1 MKKILLTLSIAIL
14 TTSSMFAQKMNIDA
28 EKATVK
34 FNFVSEKT
42 TGSLT
47 GLKAEIDFNAADPSK
62 STISG
67 SIDVSTLSTGNRMR
81 DKHLQSNDE
90 GEGMFMPENFP
101 TIDFISSDIVKKEG
115 VYVMKGK
122 ITIKGT
128 TKEIEMPFT
137 FNKNVFEAKMV
148 IYTNDFN
155 VFVKDNHD
163 DSKVL
168 VKVTIPVL

>member
-14 TTSSMFAQKMNIDA
+14 AVSATFAQNMKIDA

-67 SIDVSTLSTGNRMR
+67 SIDVSTLTTGNGMR
-81 DKHLQSNDE
+81 DKHLQSNDAE
-90 GEGMFMPENFP
+90 EGMFMPEEFP
-101 TIDFISSDIVKKEG
+101 TIDFTSTSIEKKDG
-115 VYVMKGK
+115 VYIMKGK

-128 TKEIEMPFT
+128 TKEIDMPFT
-137 FNKNVFEAKMV
+137 FADNVFEAKMV
-148 IYTNDFN
+148 MYTNDFN
-155 VFVKDNHD
+155 VFVKDKHD

-168 VKVTIPVL
+168 VKITIPVL